1 MQNRKNFGHYLILAL
16 IAVTVVLYI
25 IPIYWIAA
33 TSLKAPGDIHTK
45 LPKFIFSISLE
56 NYQELIE
63 EAENVWGVA
72 FLFIAEAIGGLL
84 LFAFFS
90 IAWRN
95 RERESAPTVLHRDR
109 EVSPTGGSRDREV
122 SPTGSN
128 RDREVSPTGL
138 GRRDILVPIRGA
150 SSPEVSPTGR
160 VKTGRSRLPKWA
172 KHIGL
177 VWNGIFVV
185 TCLYS
190 FFTLPPLQS
199 RLQTDVRFHFLTLIV
214 CAVATYLLIF
224 PASVS
229 GLWKRGVRSSPPQD
243 VKRQRLAFVGPTIF
257 ATIAVCVALAN
268 GGSKY
273 FYQLLNSII
282 IGGGST
288 ILAVG
293 LGTLS
298 AYAFSRFNIAGKDDL
313 LFFILSTRMLP
324 PVVVVIPIY
333 LMYSA
338 LGLRDTHLGLILLY
352 TTFNVSFAVWLMK
365 GFIDEIPKEYE
376 DAALVDGYTRF
387 QTFLKVVLPQSV
399 TGMAA
404 TAVFCLITA
413 WNEFAFALVL
423 TEVGGRAVT
432 APPSITSA
440 TGSTG
445 MDWGKIAAMTFVF
458 LLPVA
463 IFTFLMR
470 SHLLRGVTFG
480 AVKK

>member
-1 MQNRKNFGHYLILAL
+1 MRNRKRFGHYLILAFV
-16 IAVTVVLYI
+16 AVAVIIYI
-25 IPIYWIAA
+25 TPIYWILA
-33 TSLKAPGDIHTK
+33 TSLKGFADITTK
-45 LPKFIFSISLE
+45 LPKFVFKVSLE
-56 NYQELIE
+56 NYQKLMPSE
-63 EAENVWGVA
+63 GVPDVTHI
-72 FLFIAEAIGGLL
+72 FLVEVLVGLL
-84 LFAFFS
+84 LFGFFTLFKGTLPRAVS
-90 IAWRN
+90 LRN
-95 RERESAPTVLHRDR
+95 L
-109 EVSPTGGSRDREV
+109 
-122 SPTGSN
+122 
-128 RDREVSPTGL
+128 GL
-138 GRRDILVPIRGA
+138 I
-150 SSPEVSPTGR
+150 
-160 VKTGRSRLPKWA
+160 
-172 KHIGL
+172 
-177 VWNGIFVV
+177 WNGIFVL

-190 FFTLPPLQS
+190 FLTLSPLQT
-199 RLQTDVRFHFLTLIV
+199 RLQTDARFNFLLLIICTV
-214 CAVATYLLIF
+214 IAYLLIAPF
-224 PASVS
+224 KKTNGITSQTA
-229 GLWKRGVRSSPPQD
+229 K
-243 VKRQRLAFVGPTIF
+243 KQRLVFVLPSVFG
-257 ATIAVCVALAN
+257 TIAICVALAN

-293 LGTLS
+293 LGTLA
-298 AYAFSRFNIAGKDDL
+298 AYAFSRFDIAGKDDL

-338 LGLRDTHLGLILLY
+338 LGLRDTHFGLILLY

-376 DAALVDGYTRF
+376 DAALVDGYSRF
-387 QTFLKVVLPQSV
+387 QTFLKVILPQSV
-399 TGMAA
+399 TGIAA

-440 TGSTG
+440 TGSSG
-445 MDWGKIAAMTFVF
+445 MDWGKIAAGTFVF

-463 IFTFLMR
+463 VFTFFMR

>member
-1 MQNRKNFGHYLILAL
+1 MQKKSFGHYLIIAL

-25 IPIYWIAA
+25 VPIYWILA

-56 NYQELIE
+56 NYQKLI
-63 EAENVWGVA
+63 AENVPGVT
-72 FLFIAEAIGGLL
+72 FIFIVEAIGGML
-84 LFAFFS
+84 LFACFS
-90 IAWRN
+90 IAGR
-95 RERESAPTVLHRDR
+95 
-109 EVSPTGGSRDREV
+109 
-122 SPTGSN
+122 N
-128 RDREVSPTGL
+128 RDREGM
-138 GRRDILVPIRGA
+138 PIWTR
-150 SSPEVSPTGR
+150 
-160 VKTGRSRLPKWA
+160 
-172 KHIGL
+172 HIGL

-190 FFTLPPLQS
+190 FLSLPPLQS

-214 CAVATYLLIF
+214 CTVVAYLLIF
-224 PASVS
+224 PTSLSA
-229 GLWKRGVRSSPPQD
+229 LWRREARSSAPQD
-243 VKRQRLAFVGPTIF
+243 AKRQRLAFVVPTIF

-273 FYQLLNSII
+273 FYQLLNSTI

-338 LGLRDTHLGLILLY
+338 LGLRDTHFGLILLY

-445 MDWGKIAAMTFVF
+445 MDWGKIAAGTFVF

>member
-1 MQNRKNFGHYLILAL
+1 MQNRKNFGHYLIIAL

-25 IPIYWIAA
+25 IPIYWIVA
-33 TSLKAPGDIHTK
+33 TSLKTPADIHTK
-45 LPKFIFSISLE
+45 IPKFIFSISLE
-56 NYQELIE
+56 NYQKLI
-63 EAENVWGVA
+63 AESVPGVT
-72 FLFIAEAIGGLL
+72 FIFVVEAIGGML

-90 IAWRN
+90 IAGRN
-95 RERESAPTVLHRDR
+95 RDKGIAPTGR
-109 EVSPTGGSRDREV
+109 
-122 SPTGSN
+122 N
-128 RDREVSPTGL
+128 RDREGMPRWT
-138 GRRDILVPIRGA
+138 R
-150 SSPEVSPTGR
+150 
-160 VKTGRSRLPKWA
+160 
-172 KHIGL
+172 HIGL

-190 FFTLPPLQS
+190 FLSLPPLQS

-214 CAVATYLLIF
+214 CTVVTYLLIF
-224 PASVS
+224 PASFS
-229 GLWKRGVRSSPPQD
+229 ALRKRGMRSSAPQD
-243 VKRQRLAFVGPTIF
+243 AKRQRLAFAGPTIF

-298 AYAFSRFNIAGKDDL
+298 AYAFSRFDIAGKDDL

-338 LGLRDTHLGLILLY
+338 LGLRDTHFGLILLY

-470 SHLLRGVTFG
+470 RHLLRGVTFG

>member
-1 MQNRKNFGHYLILAL
+1 MRSRKNFVHYLILAFVAVAVL
-16 IAVTVVLYI
+16 IYI
-25 IPIYWIAA
+25 TPIYWILA
-33 TSLKAPGDIHTK
+33 TSLKGFADITTK
-45 LPKFIFSISLE
+45 LPKFVFKVSLE
-56 NYQELIE
+56 NYQKLMPSEGVSDVTYIFL
-63 EAENVWGVA
+63 AEVLV
-72 FLFIAEAIGGLL
+72 GLL
-84 LFAFFS
+84 LFGFFTLFKGTLPRALS
-90 IAWRN
+90 LRN
-95 RERESAPTVLHRDR
+95 L
-109 EVSPTGGSRDREV
+109 
-122 SPTGSN
+122 
-128 RDREVSPTGL
+128 GL
-138 GRRDILVPIRGA
+138 I
-150 SSPEVSPTGR
+150 
-160 VKTGRSRLPKWA
+160 
-172 KHIGL
+172 
-177 VWNGIFVV
+177 WNGIFVL

-190 FFTLPPLQS
+190 FLTLSPLQT
-199 RLQTDVRFHFLTLIV
+199 RLQTDARFNFLLLIICTV
-214 CAVATYLLIF
+214 IAYLLMAPFKKTNGIT
-224 PASVS
+224 S
-229 GLWKRGVRSSPPQD
+229 QT
-243 VKRQRLAFVGPTIF
+243 VKKQRLVFVLPSVFG
-257 ATIAVCVALAN
+257 TIAICVALAN

-293 LGTLS
+293 LGTLA
-298 AYAFSRFNIAGKDDL
+298 AYAFSRFDIAGKDDL

-338 LGLRDTHLGLILLY
+338 LGLRDTHFGLILLY

-376 DAALVDGYTRF
+376 DAALVDGYSRF
-387 QTFLKVVLPQSV
+387 QTFLKVILPQSV
-399 TGMAA
+399 TGIAA

-440 TGSTG
+440 TGSSG
-445 MDWGKIAAMTFVF
+445 MDWGKIAAGTFVF

-463 IFTFLMR
+463 VFTFLMR

>member
-1 MQNRKNFGHYLILAL
+1 MRNRKRFGHYLILAFV
-16 IAVTVVLYI
+16 AVAVIIYI
-25 IPIYWIAA
+25 TPIYWILA
-33 TSLKAPGDIHTK
+33 TSLKGFADITTK
-45 LPKFIFSISLE
+45 LPKFVFKVSLE
-56 NYQELIE
+56 NYQKLMPSE
-63 EAENVWGVA
+63 GVPDVTYI
-72 FLFIAEAIGGLL
+72 FLVEVLVGLL
-84 LFAFFS
+84 LFGFFTLFKGTLPRAVS
-90 IAWRN
+90 LRN
-95 RERESAPTVLHRDR
+95 L
-109 EVSPTGGSRDREV
+109 
-122 SPTGSN
+122 
-128 RDREVSPTGL
+128 GL
-138 GRRDILVPIRGA
+138 I
-150 SSPEVSPTGR
+150 
-160 VKTGRSRLPKWA
+160 
-172 KHIGL
+172 
-177 VWNGIFVV
+177 WNSIFVL

-190 FFTLPPLQS
+190 FLTLSPLQT
-199 RLQTDVRFHFLTLIV
+199 RLQTDARFNFLLLIICTV
-214 CAVATYLLIF
+214 IAYLLMAPFKKTNGITSQT
-224 PASVS
+224 A
-229 GLWKRGVRSSPPQD
+229 K
-243 VKRQRLAFVGPTIF
+243 KQRLVFVLPSVFG
-257 ATIAVCVALAN
+257 TIAICVALAN

-293 LGTLS
+293 LGTLA
-298 AYAFSRFNIAGKDDL
+298 AYAFSRFDIAGKDDL

-338 LGLRDTHLGLILLY
+338 LGLRDTHFGLILLY

-376 DAALVDGYTRF
+376 DAALVDGYSRF
-387 QTFLKVVLPQSV
+387 QTFLKVILPQSV
-399 TGMAA
+399 TGIAA

-440 TGSTG
+440 TGSSG
-445 MDWGKIAAMTFVF
+445 MDWGKIAAGTFVF

-463 IFTFLMR
+463 VFTFLMR

>member
-1 MQNRKNFGHYLILAL
+1 MRKSFAHYLMLAF
-16 IAVTVVLYI
+16 VTVAVIVYI
-25 IPIYWIAA
+25 TPIYWILA
-33 TSLKAPGDIHTK
+33 TSLKGLADITTK
-45 LPKFIFSISLE
+45 LPKFVFDVSLE
-56 NYQELIE
+56 NYQKLMPSEGVPGVTYLFLIE
-63 EAENVWGVA
+63 VLV
-72 FLFIAEAIGGLL
+72 GLL
-84 LFAFFS
+84 LFGFFS
-90 IAWRN
+90 LFDVKLPGALSLRN
-95 RERESAPTVLHRDR
+95 LS
-109 EVSPTGGSRDREV
+109 
-122 SPTGSN
+122 
-128 RDREVSPTGL
+128 
-138 GRRDILVPIRGA
+138 
-150 SSPEVSPTGR
+150 
-160 VKTGRSRLPKWA
+160 
-172 KHIGL
+172 L
-177 VWNGIFVV
+177 VWNAIFVL

-190 FFTLPPLQS
+190 FLTLQPLQS
-199 RLQTDVRFHFLTLIV
+199 RLQTDARFNFVLLIV
-214 CAVATYLLIF
+214 CAIIAYLLMAPFKKSNVI
-224 PASVS
+224 A
-229 GLWKRGVRSSPPQD
+229 LQTAK
-243 VKRQRLAFVGPTIF
+243 KQRLTFVLPSVLG
-257 ATIAVCVALAN
+257 TIAICVALAN

-293 LGTLS
+293 LGTLA
-298 AYAFSRFNIAGKDDL
+298 AYAFSRFDIAGKDDL

-338 LGLRDTHLGLILLY
+338 LGLRDTHFGLILLY

-376 DAALVDGYTRF
+376 DAALVDGYSRF
-387 QTFLKVVLPQSV
+387 QTFLKVILPQSV
-399 TGMAA
+399 TGIAA

-440 TGSTG
+440 TGSSG
-445 MDWGKIAAMTFVF
+445 MDWGKIAAGTFVF

-463 IFTFLMR
+463 VFTFLMR
-470 SHLLRGVTFG
+470 NHLLRGVTFG

>member
-1 MQNRKNFGHYLILAL
+1 MRNRKRFGHYLILAFV
-16 IAVTVVLYI
+16 AVAVIIYI
-25 IPIYWIAA
+25 TPIYWILA
-33 TSLKAPGDIHTK
+33 TSLKGFADITTK
-45 LPKFIFSISLE
+45 LPKFVFKVSLE
-56 NYQELIE
+56 NYQKLMPSEGVPDVTYIFL
-63 EAENVWGVA
+63 AEVLV
-72 FLFIAEAIGGLL
+72 GLL
-84 LFAFFS
+84 LFGFFTLFKGTLPRALS
-90 IAWRN
+90 LRN
-95 RERESAPTVLHRDR
+95 L
-109 EVSPTGGSRDREV
+109 
-122 SPTGSN
+122 
-128 RDREVSPTGL
+128 GL
-138 GRRDILVPIRGA
+138 I
-150 SSPEVSPTGR
+150 
-160 VKTGRSRLPKWA
+160 
-172 KHIGL
+172 
-177 VWNGIFVV
+177 WNTIFVL

-190 FFTLPPLQS
+190 FLTLSPLQT
-199 RLQTDVRFHFLTLIV
+199 RLQTDARFNFLLLIICTV
-214 CAVATYLLIF
+214 IAYLLM
-224 PASVS
+224 
-229 GLWKRGVRSSPPQD
+229 SPFKKTNGITSQTL
-243 VKRQRLAFVGPTIF
+243 KKQRLVFVLPSVFG
-257 ATIAVCVALAN
+257 TIAICVALAN

-293 LGTLS
+293 LGTLA
-298 AYAFSRFNIAGKDDL
+298 AYAFSRFDIAGKDDL

-338 LGLRDTHLGLILLY
+338 LGLRDTHFGLILLY

-376 DAALVDGYTRF
+376 DAALVDGYSRF
-387 QTFLKVVLPQSV
+387 QTFLKVILPQSV
-399 TGMAA
+399 TGIAA

-440 TGSTG
+440 TGSSG
-445 MDWGKIAAMTFVF
+445 MDWGKIAAGTFVF

-463 IFTFLMR
+463 VFTFLMR

>member
-1 MQNRKNFGHYLILAL
+1 MRNRKNFAHYLIIVFIALAVVVY
-16 IAVTVVLYI
+16 IA
-25 IPIYWIAA
+25 PIYWILA
-33 TSLKAPGDIHTK
+33 TSLKSLADITTK
-45 LPKFIFSISLE
+45 LPKFVFKVSLE
-56 NYQELIE
+56 NYQKLMPSEGVPGVTYLFL
-63 EAENVWGVA
+63 AEVIV
-72 FLFIAEAIGGLL
+72 GLL
-84 LFAFFS
+84 LFGIFS
-90 IAWRN
+90 LSKVKI
-95 RERESAPTVLHRDR
+95 HRY
-109 EVSPTGGSRDREV
+109 
-122 SPTGSN
+122 
-128 RDREVSPTGL
+128 L
-138 GRRDILVPIRGA
+138 
-150 SSPEVSPTGR
+150 
-160 VKTGRSRLPKWA
+160 
-172 KHIGL
+172 GL
-177 VWNGIFVV
+177 VWNGIFIL

-190 FFTLPPLQS
+190 FFSLPPLQT
-199 RLQTDVRFHFLTLIV
+199 RLQTDARFNFLFLIA
-214 CAVATYLLIF
+214 CTIIAYLLIVPLKKTGGIVGQTEKKLRLTF
-224 PASVS
+224 VLPSVF
-229 GLWKRGVRSSPPQD
+229 G
-243 VKRQRLAFVGPTIF
+243 
-257 ATIAVCVALAN
+257 TIAVCVALAN

-293 LGTLS
+293 LGTLA
-298 AYAFSRFNIAGKDDL
+298 AYAFSRFDVAGKEDL

-338 LGLRDTHLGLILLY
+338 LGLRDTHFGLILLY

-376 DAALVDGYTRF
+376 DAALVDGYSRF
-387 QTFLKVVLPQSV
+387 QTFVKVILPQSV
-399 TGMAA
+399 TGIAA

-440 TGSTG
+440 TGSAG
-445 MDWGKIAAMTFVF
+445 MDWGKIAAATFVF

-463 IFTFLMR
+463 VFTFLMR
-470 SHLLRGVTFG
+470 GHLLRGVTFG

>member
-1 MQNRKNFGHYLILAL
+1 MRKSFAHYLILAFV
-16 IAVTVVLYI
+16 AVAVIVYI
-25 IPIYWIAA
+25 TPIYWILA
-33 TSLKAPGDIHTK
+33 TSLKGLADITTK
-45 LPKFIFSISLE
+45 LPKFVFDVSLE
-56 NYQELIE
+56 NYQKLMPSEGVPGVTYLFLIE
-63 EAENVWGVA
+63 VLV
-72 FLFIAEAIGGLL
+72 GLL
-84 LFAFFS
+84 LFGFFS
-90 IAWRN
+90 LFDVKLSGALSLRNLSLAWN
-95 RERESAPTVLHRDR
+95 A
-109 EVSPTGGSRDREV
+109 
-122 SPTGSN
+122 
-128 RDREVSPTGL
+128 
-138 GRRDILVPIRGA
+138 
-150 SSPEVSPTGR
+150 
-160 VKTGRSRLPKWA
+160 
-172 KHIGL
+172 
-177 VWNGIFVV
+177 IFVL

-190 FFTLPPLQS
+190 FLTLQPLQS
-199 RLQTDVRFHFLTLIV
+199 RLQTDARFNFVLLIV
-214 CAVATYLLIF
+214 CAITAYLLMAPFKKSNVI
-224 PASVS
+224 ASQTA
-229 GLWKRGVRSSPPQD
+229 K
-243 VKRQRLAFVGPTIF
+243 KQRLTFVLPSVLG
-257 ATIAVCVALAN
+257 TIAICVALAN

-293 LGTLS
+293 LGTLA
-298 AYAFSRFNIAGKDDL
+298 AYAFSRFDIAGKDDL

-338 LGLRDTHLGLILLY
+338 LGLRDTHFGLILLY

-376 DAALVDGYTRF
+376 DAALVDGYSRF
-387 QTFLKVVLPQSV
+387 QTFLKVILPQSV
-399 TGMAA
+399 TGIAA

-440 TGSTG
+440 TGSSG
-445 MDWGKIAAMTFVF
+445 MDWGKIAAGTFVF

-463 IFTFLMR
+463 VFTFLMR
-470 SHLLRGVTFG
+470 NHLLRGVTFG

>member
-1 MQNRKNFGHYLILAL
+1 MRNRKNFVHYLILAFVA
-16 IAVTVVLYI
+16 IAVIVYI
-25 IPIYWIAA
+25 TPIYWILA
-33 TSLKAPGDIHTK
+33 TSLKRLSDITTR
-45 LPKFIFSISLE
+45 LPKFVFDISLE
-56 NYQELIE
+56 NYQKLMPPE
-63 EAENVWGVA
+63 GVA
-72 FLFIAEAIGGLL
+72 DVTYLFLGEVLVGLL
-84 LFAFFS
+84 LFGFFS
-90 IAWRN
+90 LFNVRLSGALSLRN
-95 RERESAPTVLHRDR
+95 L
-109 EVSPTGGSRDREV
+109 
-122 SPTGSN
+122 
-128 RDREVSPTGL
+128 GL
-138 GRRDILVPIRGA
+138 I
-150 SSPEVSPTGR
+150 
-160 VKTGRSRLPKWA
+160 
-172 KHIGL
+172 
-177 VWNGIFVV
+177 WNSIFVL

-190 FFTLPPLQS
+190 FLSLPPMQS
-199 RLQTDVRFHFLTLIV
+199 RLQTDARFNFLLLIV
-214 CAVATYLLIF
+214 CTIIAYLLIA
-224 PASVS
+224 PWRKTG
-229 GLWKRGVRSSPPQD
+229 GLTSQTLK
-243 VKRQRLAFVGPTIF
+243 KQRLTFVLPSIF
-257 ATIAVCVALAN
+257 GTVAICAVLAN

-293 LGTLS
+293 LGTLA
-298 AYAFSRFNIAGKDDL
+298 AYAFSRFDIAGKDDL

-338 LGLRDTHLGLILLY
+338 LGLRDTHFGLILLY

-376 DAALVDGYTRF
+376 DAALVDGYSRF
-387 QTFLKVVLPQSV
+387 QTFLKVILPQSV
-399 TGMAA
+399 TGIAA

-445 MDWGKIAAMTFVF
+445 MDWGKIAAGTFVF

-463 IFTFLMR
+463 VFTFLMR

-480 AVKK
+480 AVNK

>member
-1 MQNRKNFGHYLILAL
+1 MRTYSIWKLIVFIIIMA
-16 IAVTVVLYI
+16 IIFFAVIVYI
-25 IPIYWIAA
+25 IPIYWIVV
-33 TSLKAPGDIHTK
+33 TSLKAPSDINTK
-45 LPKFIFSISLE
+45 LPKFIFDISLQSYKKLMPE
-56 NYQELIE
+56 GQVSTVTY
-63 EAENVWGVA
+63 
-72 FLFIAEAIGGLL
+72 LFIGQIFAGLI

-90 IAWRN
+90 LVHTPALRLLSLRVVGLFWNILFVLICLFGFF
-95 RERESAPTVLHRDR
+95 STVPH
-109 EVSPTGGSRDREV
+109 
-122 SPTGSN
+122 
-128 RDREVSPTGL
+128 
-138 GRRDILVPIRGA
+138 
-150 SSPEVSPTGR
+150 
-160 VKTGRSRLPKWA
+160 SRLK
-172 KHIGL
+172 
-177 VWNGIFVV
+177 V
-185 TCLYS
+185 
-190 FFTLPPLQS
+190 
-199 RLQTDVRFHFLTLIV
+199 DVRFHFFSLIV
-214 CAVATYLLIF
+214 CCVVAYLIVIPWKKKVYAVI
-224 PASVS
+224 PNSD
-229 GLWKRGVRSSPPQD
+229 GVPLPN
-243 VKRQRLAFVGPTIF
+243 KKERLAFIIPVIF
-257 ATIAVCVALAN
+257 AAIGICIALAN
-268 GGSKY
+268 DGSKY

-293 LGTLS
+293 LGTIS
-298 AYAFSRFNIAGKDDL
+298 AYAFSRFKVAGKDDL

-333 LMYSA
+333 LMYIS
-338 LGLRDTHLGLILLY
+338 LKLLDTHLGLILLY

-399 TGMAA
+399 TGIAA

-423 TEVGGRAVT
+423 TNVGGVAVT
-432 APPSITSA
+432 SPPSITSA
-440 TGSTG
+440 TGSAG
-445 MDWGKIAAMTFVF
+445 MDWGKIAASTFVF

>member
-1 MQNRKNFGHYLILAL
+1 MQKKNFVHYLIIAL

-25 IPIYWIAA
+25 VPIYWILA

-56 NYQELIE
+56 NYQKLI
-63 EAENVWGVA
+63 AENVPGVT
-72 FLFIAEAIGGLL
+72 FIFIVEAIGGIL

-90 IAWRN
+90 VAGKN
-95 RERESAPTVLHRDR
+95 RARE
-109 EVSPTGGSRDREV
+109 GM
-122 SPTGSN
+122 
-128 RDREVSPTGL
+128 
-138 GRRDILVPIRGA
+138 PIWTR
-150 SSPEVSPTGR
+150 
-160 VKTGRSRLPKWA
+160 
-172 KHIGL
+172 HIGL
-177 VWNGIFVV
+177 VWNGIFLV

-190 FFTLPPLQS
+190 FLSLPPLQS

-214 CAVATYLLIF
+214 CTVVAYFLIL
-224 PASVS
+224 PTSLSA
-229 GLWKRGVRSSPPQD
+229 LWRRGVRSSAPQD
-243 VKRQRLAFVGPTIF
+243 AKRQRLAFVVPTIF

-338 LGLRDTHLGLILLY
+338 LGLRDTHFGLILLY

-387 QTFLKVVLPQSV
+387 QTFVKVVLPQSV

-445 MDWGKIAAMTFVF
+445 MDWGKIAAGTFVF

>member
-1 MQNRKNFGHYLILAL
+1 MRNRKNFVHYLILACV
-16 IAVTVVLYI
+16 AVAVIVYI
-25 IPIYWIAA
+25 IPIYWILA
-33 TSLKAPGDIHTK
+33 TSLKGLADITTK
-45 LPKFIFSISLE
+45 LPKFIFDISLE
-56 NYQELIE
+56 NYQKLMPSAGVPGVTYLFLAEVLI
-63 EAENVWGVA
+63 
-72 FLFIAEAIGGLL
+72 GLL
-84 LFAFFS
+84 LFGVFS
-90 IAWRN
+90 LFKGTLPRALSLRN
-95 RERESAPTVLHRDR
+95 L
-109 EVSPTGGSRDREV
+109 
-122 SPTGSN
+122 
-128 RDREVSPTGL
+128 GL
-138 GRRDILVPIRGA
+138 L
-150 SSPEVSPTGR
+150 
-160 VKTGRSRLPKWA
+160 
-172 KHIGL
+172 
-177 VWNGIFVV
+177 WNAIFVL

-190 FFTLPPLQS
+190 FLSLPQLQT
-199 RLQTDVRFHFLTLIV
+199 RLQTDARFNFLLLIV
-214 CAVATYLLIF
+214 CTVIAYLLLAPFKKTTGI
-224 PASVS
+224 ASQT
-229 GLWKRGVRSSPPQD
+229 LK
-243 VKRQRLAFVGPTIF
+243 KQRLTLVLPSVFG
-257 ATIAVCVALAN
+257 TIAMCVALAN

-293 LGTLS
+293 LGTLA
-298 AYAFSRFNIAGKDDL
+298 AYAFSRFEVAGKDDL

-338 LGLRDTHLGLILLY
+338 LGLRDTHFGLILLY

-376 DAALVDGYTRF
+376 DAALVDGYSRF
-387 QTFLKVVLPQSV
+387 QTFLKVILPQSV
-399 TGMAA
+399 TGIAA

-440 TGSTG
+440 TGSSG
-445 MDWGKIAAMTFVF
+445 MDWGKIAAGTFVF

-463 IFTFLMR
+463 VFTFLMR
-470 SHLLRGVTFG
+470 NHLLRGVTFG

>member
-1 MQNRKNFGHYLILAL
+1 MQNRKNFGHYLIIAL

-25 IPIYWIAA
+25 IPIYWIVA
-33 TSLKAPGDIHTK
+33 TSLKTPADIHTK
-45 LPKFIFSISLE
+45 IPKFIFSISLE
-56 NYQELIE
+56 NYQKLI
-63 EAENVWGVA
+63 AESVPGVT
-72 FLFIAEAIGGLL
+72 FIFIVEAIGGML

-90 IAWRN
+90 IAGRN
-95 RERESAPTVLHRDR
+95 RDKGIAPTGR
-109 EVSPTGGSRDREV
+109 
-122 SPTGSN
+122 N
-128 RDREVSPTGL
+128 RDREGM
-138 GRRDILVPIRGA
+138 PIWTR
-150 SSPEVSPTGR
+150 
-160 VKTGRSRLPKWA
+160 
-172 KHIGL
+172 HIGL

-190 FFTLPPLQS
+190 FLSLPPLQS

-214 CAVATYLLIF
+214 CTVATYLLIF
-224 PASVS
+224 PASFS
-229 GLWKRGVRSSPPQD
+229 ALRKRGMRSSAPQD
-243 VKRQRLAFVGPTIF
+243 AKRQRLAFAGPTIF

-338 LGLRDTHLGLILLY
+338 LGLRDTHFGLILLY

-470 SHLLRGVTFG
+470 RHLLRGVTFG

>member
-1 MQNRKNFGHYLILAL
+1 MQNRKNFGHYLIIAL

-25 IPIYWIAA
+25 IPIYWIVA
-33 TSLKAPGDIHTK
+33 TSLKTPADIHTK
-45 LPKFIFSISLE
+45 IPKFIFSISLE
-56 NYQELIE
+56 NYQKLI
-63 EAENVWGVA
+63 AESVPGVT
-72 FLFIAEAIGGLL
+72 FIFIVEAIGGML

-90 IAWRN
+90 IAGRN
-95 RERESAPTVLHRDR
+95 RDKGVAPTGRHRDR
-109 EVSPTGGSRDREV
+109 EGM
-122 SPTGSN
+122 
-128 RDREVSPTGL
+128 
-138 GRRDILVPIRGA
+138 PIWTR
-150 SSPEVSPTGR
+150 
-160 VKTGRSRLPKWA
+160 
-172 KHIGL
+172 HIGL

-190 FFTLPPLQS
+190 FLSLPPLQS

-214 CAVATYLLIF
+214 CTVATYLLIF
-224 PASVS
+224 PASFS
-229 GLWKRGVRSSPPQD
+229 ALRKRETRSSAQQD
-243 VKRQRLAFVGPTIF
+243 AKRQRLAFAGPTIF

-338 LGLRDTHLGLILLY
+338 LGLRDTHFGLILLY

-470 SHLLRGVTFG
+470 RHLLRGVTFG

>member
-1 MQNRKNFGHYLILAL
+1 MRKSFAHYLILAFV
-16 IAVTVVLYI
+16 AVAVIVYI
-25 IPIYWIAA
+25 TPIYWILA
-33 TSLKAPGDIHTK
+33 TSLKGLADITTK
-45 LPKFIFSISLE
+45 LPKFVFDVSLE
-56 NYQELIE
+56 NYQKLMPSEGVPGVTYLFLIE
-63 EAENVWGVA
+63 VLV
-72 FLFIAEAIGGLL
+72 GLL
-84 LFAFFS
+84 IFGFFS
-90 IAWRN
+90 LFDVKLSGALSLRNLSLAWN
-95 RERESAPTVLHRDR
+95 A
-109 EVSPTGGSRDREV
+109 
-122 SPTGSN
+122 
-128 RDREVSPTGL
+128 
-138 GRRDILVPIRGA
+138 
-150 SSPEVSPTGR
+150 
-160 VKTGRSRLPKWA
+160 
-172 KHIGL
+172 
-177 VWNGIFVV
+177 IFVL

-190 FFTLPPLQS
+190 FLTLQPLQS
-199 RLQTDVRFHFLTLIV
+199 RLQTDARFNFVLLIV
-214 CAVATYLLIF
+214 CAITAYLLMAPFKKSNVI
-224 PASVS
+224 ASQTA
-229 GLWKRGVRSSPPQD
+229 K
-243 VKRQRLAFVGPTIF
+243 KQRLTFVLPSVLG
-257 ATIAVCVALAN
+257 TIAICVALAN

-293 LGTLS
+293 LGTLA
-298 AYAFSRFNIAGKDDL
+298 AYAFSRFDIAGKDDL

-338 LGLRDTHLGLILLY
+338 LGLRDTHFGLILLY

-376 DAALVDGYTRF
+376 DAALVDGYSRF
-387 QTFLKVVLPQSV
+387 QTFLKVILPQSV
-399 TGMAA
+399 TGIAA

-440 TGSTG
+440 TGSSG
-445 MDWGKIAAMTFVF
+445 MDWGKIAAGTFVF

-463 IFTFLMR
+463 VFTFLMR
-470 SHLLRGVTFG
+470 NHLLRGVTFG

>member
-1 MQNRKNFGHYLILAL
+1 MQKKNFGHYLIIAL

-25 IPIYWIAA
+25 VPIYWILA

-56 NYQELIE
+56 NYQKLI
-63 EAENVWGVA
+63 AENVPGVT
-72 FLFIAEAIGGLL
+72 FIFIVEAIGGML
-84 LFAFFS
+84 LFACFS
-90 IAWRN
+90 IAGRN
-95 RERESAPTVLHRDR
+95 QGREVAPTGRHRDR
-109 EVSPTGGSRDREV
+109 EGM
-122 SPTGSN
+122 
-128 RDREVSPTGL
+128 
-138 GRRDILVPIRGA
+138 PIWTR
-150 SSPEVSPTGR
+150 
-160 VKTGRSRLPKWA
+160 
-172 KHIGL
+172 HIGL

-190 FFTLPPLQS
+190 FLSLPPLQS

-214 CAVATYLLIF
+214 CTVVAYLLIF
-224 PASVS
+224 PTSLSA
-229 GLWKRGVRSSPPQD
+229 LWRREARSAPQD
-243 VKRQRLAFVGPTIF
+243 TERQRLAFVVPTIF

-273 FYQLLNSII
+273 FYQLLNSTI

-338 LGLRDTHLGLILLY
+338 LGLRDTHFGLILLY

-387 QTFLKVVLPQSV
+387 QTFVKVVLPQSV

-445 MDWGKIAAMTFVF
+445 MDWGKIAAGTFVF